1 MYYLKKQL
9 YMLYTQMTEILLI
22 QSLKKLKHMET
33 FYLAP
38 TFLPHFELMQW
49 TSH

>member
-1 MYYLKKQL
+1 MYYLKIQL